1 MLRITGKLLV
11 FVLSIFAIFLGICAV
26 LGIQIYFPF
35 NVAEGEEIPYHR
47 MQSIRVAVFI
57 TFTYY
62 GALYLI
68 NSIKEVYPI
77 HFLKVFMISF
87 GITSL
92 VFSYQGEACLICV
105 ALKSTQR
112 VNFSLEGNQ
121 EVYQDIFHPHYK
133 LFCNAL
139 YNMV

>member
-1 MLRITGKLLV
+1 MLRIIGKLLV
-11 FVLSIFAIFLGICAV
+11 LILSLFAIFLGICAV
-26 LGIQIYFPF
+26 LGIQVYFPF
-35 NVAEGEEIPYHR
+35 NIAEGEEIPYNR

-57 TFTYY
+57 TFTFY

-92 VFSYQGEACLICV
+92 IFSYQADAGAKEIILAIFYLCCGL
-105 ALKSTQR
+105 
-112 VNFSLEGNQ
+112 
-121 EVYQDIFHPHYK
+121 IFHLISRPAIKKY
-133 LFCNAL
+133 FT
-139 YNMV
+139 

>member
-1 MLRITGKLLV
+1 MLRKIAKLLV
-11 FVLSIFAIFLGICAV
+11 FILSLFAIFLGICAV

-35 NVAEGEEIPYHR
+35 NIAEGEEIPYHR

-57 TFTYY
+57 TFTFY

-87 GITSL
+87 GITSFL
-92 VFSYQGEACLICV
+92 FSYQAQVGIKEIVLAIFWFCCGLVFHLISRP
-105 ALKSTQR
+105 AIKKYFT
-112 VNFSLEGNQ
+112 
-121 EVYQDIFHPHYK
+121 
-133 LFCNAL
+133 
-139 YNMV
+139 

>member
-1 MLRITGKLLV
+1 MLRVIGKLLV
-11 FVLSIFAIFLGICAV
+11 LILSIFAIFLGIFAV

-35 NVAEGEEIPYHR
+35 NLAEGEEIPYHR

-92 VFSYQGEACLICV
+92 VFSYHAEAGAKEIILAIFYLSCGLVFHLISRPNI
-105 ALKSTQR
+105 KKYFT
-112 VNFSLEGNQ
+112 
-121 EVYQDIFHPHYK
+121 
-133 LFCNAL
+133 
-139 YNMV
+139 

>member
-1 MLRITGKLLV
+1 MLRLIGKLLV
-11 FVLSIFAIFLGICAV
+11 LILSIFAIFLGICAV

-68 NSIKEVYPI
+68 NSIREVYPI

-92 VFSYQGEACLICV
+92 LFSYQADAGVKEIILA
-105 ALKSTQR
+105 
-112 VNFSLEGNQ
+112 
-121 EVYQDIFHPHYK
+121 IFY
-133 LFCNAL
+133 LFCGIVFHLISKPAIRKYFN
-139 YNMV
+139 

>member
-1 MLRITGKLLV
+1 MLRIIGKLLV
-11 FVLSIFAIFLGICAV
+11 LILSIFAIFLGICAI

-57 TFTYY
+57 TFTFY

-68 NSIKEVYPI
+68 NSIREVYPI
-77 HFLKVFMISF
+77 HFLKVFMVSF

-92 VFSYQGEACLICV
+92 VFSYQAEAGAKEIILAIFYLCCGLVFHLISRP
-105 ALKSTQR
+105 AIKKY
-112 VNFSLEGNQ
+112 FS
-121 EVYQDIFHPHYK
+121 
-133 LFCNAL
+133 
-139 YNMV
+139 

>member
-1 MLRITGKLLV
+1 MLRIIGKLLV
-11 FVLSIFAIFLGICAV
+11 SILSLFAIFLGICAV
-26 LGIQIYFPF
+26 LGIQVYFPF
-35 NVAEGEEIPYHR
+35 NIAEGEEIPYHR

-57 TFTYY
+57 TFTFY

-92 VFSYQGEACLICV
+92 IFSYQADAGAKEIILAIFYLCCGL
-105 ALKSTQR
+105 
-112 VNFSLEGNQ
+112 
-121 EVYQDIFHPHYK
+121 IFHLISRPAIKKY
-133 LFCNAL
+133 FT
-139 YNMV
+139 

>member
-1 MLRITGKLLV
+1 MLRIVGKLLV
-11 FVLSIFAIFLGICAV
+11 LILSIFSVFLGICAF

-35 NVAEGEEIPYHR
+35 NVAEGQEIPYHR

-57 TFTYY
+57 TFTFY

-92 VFSYQGEACLICV
+92 VFSHQAEAGVKEIILAIFYLCCGLVFHLISRPEI
-105 ALKSTQR
+105 KKYFT
-112 VNFSLEGNQ
+112 
-121 EVYQDIFHPHYK
+121 
-133 LFCNAL
+133 
-139 YNMV
+139 

>member
-1 MLRITGKLLV
+1 MLRIIGKLLV
-11 FVLSIFAIFLGICAV
+11 FTLSIFSIFLGISAV

-92 VFSYQGEACLICV
+92 VFSYQTAAGAKEIILSIFYLCCGLVFHLISRPEI
-105 ALKSTQR
+105 KKYFT
-112 VNFSLEGNQ
+112 
-121 EVYQDIFHPHYK
+121 
-133 LFCNAL
+133 
-139 YNMV
+139 

>member
-1 MLRITGKLLV
+1 MLRIIGKLLV
-11 FVLSIFAIFLGICAV
+11 FTLSIFSIFLGISAV

-57 TFTYY
+57 TFTFY

-92 VFSYQGEACLICV
+92 VFSYQAEAGAKEIILAIFYLCCGLVFHLISRP
-105 ALKSTQR
+105 AIKKYFT
-112 VNFSLEGNQ
+112 
-121 EVYQDIFHPHYK
+121 
-133 LFCNAL
+133 
-139 YNMV
+139 

>member
-1 MLRITGKLLV
+1 MLRIIGKLLV
-11 FVLSIFAIFLGICAV
+11 LILTFFAIFLGVCAV

-35 NVAEGEEIPYHR
+35 NIAEGKEIPYHR

-57 TFTYY
+57 TFTFY

-92 VFSYQGEACLICV
+92 IFSYQVDAGEKEIILAIFYLCCGL
-105 ALKSTQR
+105 
-112 VNFSLEGNQ
+112 
-121 EVYQDIFHPHYK
+121 IFHLVSRPAIKKY
-133 LFCNAL
+133 FT
-139 YNMV
+139 

>member
-1 MLRITGKLLV
+1 MLRIIGKLLV
-11 FVLSIFAIFLGICAV
+11 FTLSIFAIFLGICAV

-92 VFSYQGEACLICV
+92 VFSYQGEAGVKEIILAIFYLCCGLVFHLISRPEI
-105 ALKSTQR
+105 KKYFT
-112 VNFSLEGNQ
+112 
-121 EVYQDIFHPHYK
+121 
-133 LFCNAL
+133 
-139 YNMV
+139 

>member
-1 MLRITGKLLV
+1 MLRIIGKLLV
-11 FVLSIFAIFLGICAV
+11 LILSLFAIFLGICAV
-26 LGIQIYFPF
+26 LGIQVYFPF
-35 NVAEGEEIPYHR
+35 NIAEGEEIPYHR

-57 TFTYY
+57 TFTFY

-92 VFSYQGEACLICV
+92 IFSYQADAGAKEIILAIFYLCCGL
-105 ALKSTQR
+105 
-112 VNFSLEGNQ
+112 
-121 EVYQDIFHPHYK
+121 IFHLISRPAIKKY
-133 LFCNAL
+133 FT
-139 YNMV
+139 

>member
-1 MLRITGKLLV
+1 MLRVIGKLLV
-11 FVLSIFAIFLGICAV
+11 LILSIFAIFLGICAI

-92 VFSYQGEACLICV
+92 VFSYQAEAGAKEIILAIFYLCCGLVFHLISKP
-105 ALKSTQR
+105 AIRKYF
-112 VNFSLEGNQ
+112 N
-121 EVYQDIFHPHYK
+121 
-133 LFCNAL
+133 
-139 YNMV
+139 

>member
-1 MLRITGKLLV
+1 MLRIIGKLLV
-11 FVLSIFAIFLGICAV
+11 LILSLFAIFLGICAV
-26 LGIQIYFPF
+26 LGIQVYFPF
-35 NVAEGEEIPYHR
+35 NIAEGEEIPYHR

-57 TFTYY
+57 TFTFY

-92 VFSYQGEACLICV
+92 I
-105 ALKSTQR
+105 
-112 VNFSLEGNQ
+112 FSLDMLTAN
-121 EVYQDIFHPHYK
+121 VFLLIP
-133 LFCNAL
+133 AL
-139 YNMV
+139 HTSILILLNC

>member
-11 FVLSIFAIFLGICAV
+11 FILSIFAIFLGICAV
-26 LGIQIYFPF
+26 LGFQIYFPF

-57 TFTYY
+57 SFTYY

-92 VFSYQGEACLICV
+92 VFSYQAVAGAKEIILAIFYLCCGLVFHLISRPEI
-105 ALKSTQR
+105 KKYFT
-112 VNFSLEGNQ
+112 
-121 EVYQDIFHPHYK
+121 
-133 LFCNAL
+133 
-139 YNMV
+139 

>member
-1 MLRITGKLLV
+1 MLRIIGKLLV
-11 FVLSIFAIFLGICAV
+11 LILSIFAIFLGICAV

-57 TFTYY
+57 TFTFYST
-62 GALYLI
+62 LYLI

-92 VFSYQGEACLICV
+92 VFSYQAEAGAKEIILAIFYLCCGLVFYLISRP
-105 ALKSTQR
+105 AIKKYFT
-112 VNFSLEGNQ
+112 
-121 EVYQDIFHPHYK
+121 
-133 LFCNAL
+133 
-139 YNMV
+139 

>member
-11 FVLSIFAIFLGICAV
+11 FILSVFSIFLGVCAV

-35 NVAEGEEIPYHR
+35 NLAEGEEIPYHR

-92 VFSYQGEACLICV
+92 VFSYQAEVGVKEIILAIFYLCCGFLFHLISKP
-105 ALKSTQR
+105 AIKKYF
-112 VNFSLEGNQ
+112 N
-121 EVYQDIFHPHYK
+121 
-133 LFCNAL
+133 
-139 YNMV
+139 

>member
-1 MLRITGKLLV
+1 MLSIIGKLLV
-11 FVLSIFAIFLGICAV
+11 FTLSIFAVFLGICAV

-57 TFTYY
+57 TFTFY

-68 NSIKEVYPI
+68 NSIREVYPI

-92 VFSYQGEACLICV
+92 VFSYGAEAGVKEIIL
-105 ALKSTQR
+105 A
-112 VNFSLEGNQ
+112 
-121 EVYQDIFHPHYK
+121 IFY
-133 LFCNAL
+133 LFCGIVFHLISKPAIRKYFN
-139 YNMV
+139 